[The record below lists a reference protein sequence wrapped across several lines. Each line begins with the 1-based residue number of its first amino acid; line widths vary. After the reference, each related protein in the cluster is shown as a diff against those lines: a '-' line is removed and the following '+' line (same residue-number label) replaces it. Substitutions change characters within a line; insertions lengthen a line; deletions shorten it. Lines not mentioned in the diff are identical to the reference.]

1 MADGGG
7 ILASGFSGL
16 PAGGRTS
23 ASRMRI
29 YQDEIYQK
37 GARFIR
43 IVKLDRYEV
52 EYKTM
57 DGDPKGEGPVA
68 VASKKEF
75 CRLLKGM
82 TLVPPVKK
90 AAAEE

>member
-1 MADGGG
+1 MVSPACQREGA
-7 ILASGFSGL
+7 ASVS
-16 PAGGRTS
+16 P
-23 ASRMRI
+23 MRI

-37 GARFIR
+37 GAKFIR

-57 DGDPKGEGPVA
+57 DGSPKGEGVVA

-90 AAAEE
+90 AAEEE

>member
-1 MADGGG
+1 
-7 ILASGFSGL
+7 
-16 PAGGRTS
+16 
-23 ASRMRI
+23 MRI

-37 GARFIR
+37 GAKFIR

-57 DGDPKGEGPVA
+57 NGDPKGEGTMA
-68 VASKKEF
+68 IATKKDF

-82 TLVPPVKK
+82 TLLKPVKK
-90 AAAEE
+90 EEPEA

>member
-1 MADGGG
+1 
-7 ILASGFSGL
+7 
-16 PAGGRTS
+16 
-23 ASRMRI
+23 MRI

-37 GARFIR
+37 GEKYIR
-43 IVKLDRYEV
+43 IVRLDRYEV

-57 DGDPKGEGPVA
+57 NGDPKGEGVVA
-68 VASKKEF
+68 VAAKKEF

-90 AAAEE
+90 PAPDA